1 MVPRIKE
8 RKQLFDPGHFLYAGL
23 HLPQREYND
32 SSGTKKARSETMNDK
47 VKRYFQLKQKQ
58 KGIEQELS
66 ELREDIILQ
75 CSNLAITNLEVGHYS
90 VKIIN
95 QERKEYDD
103 QLLYK
108 ALPDPDLWRMVSK
121 SDPTKIASLI
131 KLNVISEEILQGTFT
146 VKKINLLQVEKK

>member
-1 MVPRIKE
+1 
-8 RKQLFDPGHFLYAGL
+8 
-23 HLPQREYND
+23 
-32 SSGTKKARSETMNDK
+32 MNDK